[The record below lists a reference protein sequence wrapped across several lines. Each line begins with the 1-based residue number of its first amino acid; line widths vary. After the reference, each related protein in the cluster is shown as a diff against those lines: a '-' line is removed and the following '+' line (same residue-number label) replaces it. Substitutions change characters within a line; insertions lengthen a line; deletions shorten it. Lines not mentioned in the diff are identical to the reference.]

1 MDRRAMSVPT
11 PPIRSAGMIHSR
23 SPAEARPSRKA
34 VGQVPYP
41 TDRFLMF
48 SAPGGIRTPDL
59 RYRKPALYPLSY
71 GGEQMNI
78 DKPSAPG
85 GSPCQRKVSAAN
97 CRSIDSKSTNAGGG
111 SRCRSQTHTSESY
124 ASTSDT
130 MNCSF
135 RGHRSFSC
143 AAILLLFQRRIDS
156 GEWEI
161 PAGSAE
167 PGQSFTETAI
177 TEVQEEIG
185 LSVQA
190 EDLIPFA
197 TFSDPVEHRLLYPNG
212 DVVHAFALC
221 FVTEKW
227 SGQPSSGEDEVSE
240 WAFHPL
246 NAPPEPLRRSTKHV
260 LELYEKFF
268 RTGSFQAD

>member
-143 AAILLLFQRRIDS
+143 AAILPYFNVVSILVSGRFQPEAQNPGKASQRPQS
-156 GEWEI
+156 LKFKKK
-161 PAGSAE
+161 SA
-167 PGQSFTETAI
+167 SACKRKI
-177 TEVQEEIG
+177 
-185 LSVQA
+185 
-190 EDLIPFA
+190 
-197 TFSDPVEHRLLYPNG
+197 
-212 DVVHAFALC
+212 
-221 FVTEKW
+221 
-227 SGQPSSGEDEVSE
+227 
-240 WAFHPL
+240 
-246 NAPPEPLRRSTKHV
+246 
-260 LELYEKFF
+260 
-268 RTGSFQAD
+268 